1 MKRTFAKRGFMS
13 FVAGFFLFGFML
25 LSSVRVEAQ
34 SNWVTSDEAK
44 SRLEQAIKD
53 QHVVIGASLPG
64 QPAYEDAM
72 VVAVYYK
79 AIYGLIVDGISVEQ
93 AVSQGFSVVATGV
106 HAGFTPSQY
115 VASSAPQGIISD
127 VTDLL
132 TD

>member
-1 MKRTFAKRGFMS
+1 MS

-25 LSSVRVEAQ
+25 LSSVRAEAQ
-34 SNWVTSDEAK
+34 ANWVSSDEAK

-53 QHVVIGASLPG
+53 QHVVLGASQPG
-64 QPAYEDAM
+64 QPVYEDAM

-79 AIYGLIVDGISVEQ
+79 AIYSLIVDGISVEQ
-93 AVSQGFSVVATGV
+93 AVNQGMSVLATGV
-106 HAGFTPSQY
+106 NAGFTPSQY
-115 VASSAPQGIISD
+115 TASNAPQGIVTD